1 MMEDVV
7 GGWCLLPSHTLDPA
21 GWPSKPSDHD
31 TYGAATQKLM
41 SKLKNLFASFL
52 VCVWGGSQGA
62 GRHSPLARADSA
74 LGLLPVVIIIRCP
87 SHLFCLLSIQKEQ
100 WFCFE
105 SLKQKSFVTSGGNSF
120 RLPTSEIL
128 FVWSIPRAAD
138 YWWLSEC
145 RSTALPLIL
154 AATLPQETNV
164 KSSLM
169 LMLLY
174 SSLIKKKQKKN
185 NPLFLYICYPGCR
198 SLSPLCTF
206 VSAGHRIN
214 TKLNPQ
220 PSGGRIH
227 AAVKDL
233 AAETGGPP
241 AAVIQHGDSTALR
254 KAKGSMFHASECD
267 VGQRSP
273 STVGQKS
280 CHRMPC
286 KGECGKCRSGSVP
299 GWARSIWQ
307 LCLPHLFIF
316 LRVYHASY
324 CNGLQP
330 PPCETINGKVTD
342 RGWMIWKELSSY
354 VNIWSLPF
362 VCFCRG
368 RDASP

>member
-31 TYGAATQKLM
+31 TYGAATQKLL

-174 SSLIKKKQKKN
+174 SSLIKKKTKKK
-185 NPLFLYICYPGCR
+185 PHCFYI
-198 SLSPLCTF
+198 F
-206 VSAGHRIN
+206 VTRGVGA
-214 TKLNPQ
+214 
-220 PSGGRIH
+220 
-227 AAVKDL
+227 
-233 AAETGGPP
+233 GPP
-241 AAVIQHGDSTALR
+241 SV
-254 KAKGSMFHASECD
+254 
-267 VGQRSP
+267 QR
-273 STVGQKS
+273 
-280 CHRMPC
+280 
-286 KGECGKCRSGSVP
+286 
-299 GWARSIWQ
+299 
-307 LCLPHLFIF
+307 
-316 LRVYHASY
+316 
-324 CNGLQP
+324 
-330 PPCETINGKVTD
+330 
-342 RGWMIWKELSSY
+342 
-354 VNIWSLPF
+354 
-362 VCFCRG
+362 
-368 RDASP
+368 